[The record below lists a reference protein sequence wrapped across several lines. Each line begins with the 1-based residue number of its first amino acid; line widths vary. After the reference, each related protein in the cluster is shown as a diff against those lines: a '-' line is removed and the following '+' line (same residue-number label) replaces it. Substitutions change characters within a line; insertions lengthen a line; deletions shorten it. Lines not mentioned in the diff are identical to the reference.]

1 MAQMQEQQQATLP
14 FQAIIVLCLVGA
26 GVAVLC
32 GYAVSRHYFGDN
44 NDDRE
49 QNLQSEVHDGMTQT
63 QYMRMVRLRAQ
74 DDLQR
79 TYHPTRHN
87 NDYHSSKHPLSSVNS
102 V

>member
-1 MAQMQEQQQATLP
+1 MTMP
-14 FQAIIVLCLVGA
+14 VQAIIVLCLVGA

-32 GYAVSRHYFGDN
+32 GYAVSRHYFGEA

-49 QNLQSEVHDGMTQT
+49 LNLQSEVHDGMTQT

-74 DDLQR
+74 EDMQR
-79 TYHPTRHN
+79 TYHPKRNH
-87 NDYHSSKHPLSSVNS
+87 DYHSSKHPLSSVDS